1 MSYQIEVRWLSRG
14 KVLNRCFEL
23 CEEICQ
29 FMENTEKDTTKLKDK
44 KFLYEL
50 SFLSYIVSHIDVLN
64 L

>member
-1 MSYQIEVRWLSRG
+1 MPYLIEMRWLSRG

-29 FMENTEKDTTKLKDK
+29 FVENAEKDTIELNDK

-50 SFLSYIVSHIDVLN
+50 AICLTF
-64 L
+64 